1 MRLACAG
8 APHLTYCTNIHA
20 GETWSEVKQ
29 SLETHLLAIW
39 SRAAGGEQGA
49 LHGGGD
55 GGGSGAEG
63 LGPSARRRCGV
74 GLRLSARAA
83 AELAEPAELDAFR
96 DFLERN
102 GLYVFTLN
110 GFPYGRFHGAPVKER
125 VYLPDWLDEERL
137 AYSDLLA
144 TLLAELLPADE
155 GLMGSVSTV
164 PGAFRP
170 RVRTPG
176 DAPAMAR
183 RLVEHAAHL
192 VEIRRRTGK
201 HIALA
206 LEPEPCCFLET
217 TPEAIG
223 FFTDHVF
230 APERA
235 RELSALAGMSLPD
248 AEEALRSHLGLCFDA
263 CHMAVEFE
271 DAPASLAALRAAGI
285 GVHKVQLSAGLR
297 ARVAEREPATM
308 ARLRAYA
315 EDVVYLHQVVER
327 RGGPGGGEL
336 VRYLDLPEALAALD
350 GGTAAPPGAQPEE
363 WRVHFHVPIFRELE
377 GALAT
382 TQPELAALLSHLRDS
397 PATQH
402 LEVETYTWDVLPEDQ
417 RRGGLVEAVARELRW
432 VEERM
437 VRDGSVGAGEGR
449 GAGASRGVGG
459 GREVRGSREVRGGR
473 EVGASSA
480 GRADSEIGA
489 SSGGRA
495 DDRLGA
501 GR

>member
-8 APHLTYCTNIHA
+8 APHLTYCTNIHP
-20 GETWSEVKQ
+20 GETWAEVKQ
-29 SLETHLLAIW
+29 SLETHLLEIW
-39 SRAAGGEQGA
+39 SRAAGGRESAQPDE
-49 LHGGGD
+49 GGG
-55 GGGSGAEG
+55 GGGAGVERA
-63 LGPSARRRCGV
+63 GPGGRRRCGV

-83 AELAEPAELDAFR
+83 AELAAPAELEAFR

-125 VYLPDWLDEERL
+125 VYLPDWMDDERL

-144 TLLAELLPADE
+144 TLLAALLPAEE

-170 RVRTPG
+170 RVRGRG
-176 DAPAMAR
+176 DAEAMAR
-183 RLVEHAAHL
+183 RLVRHAAHL

-201 HIALA
+201 RVALA

-230 APERA
+230 ARERA
-235 RELSALAGMSLPD
+235 RELSALCGMSLPD
-248 AEEALRSHLGLCFDA
+248 AEEALHAHLGLCFDA

-271 DAPASLAALRAAGI
+271 DAPASLAALRAAG
-285 GVHKVQLSAGLR
+285 VDVYKVQISAGLR
-297 ARVAEREPATM
+297 ARVAERDPATM

-315 EDVVYLHQVVER
+315 GDVVYLHQVVER
-327 RGGPGGGEL
+327 RGGEGGGEL
-336 VRYLDLPEALAALD
+336 VRYLDLPEALSALEGAGAAR
-350 GGTAAPPGAQPEE
+350 PEE
-363 WRVHFHVPIFRELE
+363 WRIHFHMPIFRGFE

-382 TQPELAALLSHLRDS
+382 TQPELAALLSHLREA

-432 VEERM
+432 VAERM
-437 VRDGSVGAGEGR
+437 VVGGSGVA
-449 GAGASRGVGG
+449 GAGAGNGG
-459 GREVRGSREVRGGR
+459 GGGVLGAGSREGV
-473 EVGASSA
+473 
-480 GRADSEIGA
+480 
-489 SSGGRA
+489 
-495 DDRLGA
+495 
-501 GR
+501 

>member
-8 APHLTYCTNIHA
+8 APHLTYCTNIHP
-20 GETWSEVKQ
+20 GETWAEVKQ
-29 SLETHLLAIW
+29 GLETHLLAIW
-39 SRAAGGEQGA
+39 SRAAGGRQGA
-49 LHGGGD
+49 PRDGEGAPRDGEGAPRDGEGAGVGGV
-55 GGGSGAEG
+55 ER
-63 LGPSARRRCGV
+63 PRCGV

-83 AELAEPAELDAFR
+83 AELAAPAELEAFR
-96 DFLERN
+96 DFLARN

-144 TLLAELLPADE
+144 TLLAALLPAEE

-170 RVRTPG
+170 RVRAPD
-176 DAPAMAR
+176 DAEAMAR
-183 RLVEHAAHL
+183 RLVRHAVHL
-192 VEIRRRTGK
+192 VDVHRRTGK
-201 HIALA
+201 RIALA

-217 TPEAIG
+217 TPEAIA
-223 FFTDHVF
+223 FFTGHVF
-230 APERA
+230 ARERA
-235 RELSALAGMSLPD
+235 RELSALTGMSLPD
-248 AEEALRSHLGLCFDA
+248 AEEALRAHLGLCFDA

-297 ARVAEREPATM
+297 ARVAERDPATM

-327 RGGPGGGEL
+327 RGGAGGGGGEL
-336 VRYLDLPEALAALD
+336 VRYLDLPEALAALE
-350 GGTAAPPGAQPEE
+350 GARAAPPEERPEE
-363 WRVHFHVPIFRELE
+363 WRVHFHVPIFRGIE
-377 GALAT
+377 GALGT
-382 TQPELAALLSHLRDS
+382 TQPELAALLSHLSER

-417 RRGGLVEAVARELRW
+417 RRGGVVEAVSRELRW

-437 VRDGSVGAGEGR
+437 VRGGSGD
-449 GAGASRGVGG
+449 GAGAGVGAAG
-459 GREVRGSREVRGGR
+459 GE
-473 EVGASSA
+473 GA
-480 GRADSEIGA
+480 
-489 SSGGRA
+489 
-495 DDRLGA
+495 
-501 GR
+501 

>member
-8 APHLTYCTNIHA
+8 APHLTYCTNIHP
-20 GETWSEVKQ
+20 GETWPEVKR
-29 SLETHLLAIW
+29 SLETHLLEIW
-39 SRAAGGEQGA
+39 SRAARGREGAPEGRGSARAGTGE
-49 LHGGGD
+49 
-55 GGGSGAEG
+55 
-63 LGPSARRRCGV
+63 RRRCGV

-83 AELAEPAELDAFR
+83 AELAAPAELEAFR

-125 VYLPDWLDEERL
+125 VYLPDWLSDERL

-144 TLLAELLPADE
+144 TLLAALLPAEE

-170 RVRTPG
+170 RVRG
-176 DAPAMAR
+176 RDDAEAMAR
-183 RLVEHAAHL
+183 RLVQHAAHL

-201 HIALA
+201 RVALA
-206 LEPEPCCFLET
+206 LEPEPHCFLET

-223 FFTDHVF
+223 FFTEHVF
-230 APERA
+230 ARERA
-235 RELSALAGMSLPD
+235 RELAALSGMSLSA
-248 AEEALRSHLGLCFDA
+248 AEEALREHLGLCFDA

-271 DAPASLAALRAAGI
+271 DAPASLAALRAAGV
-285 GVHKVQLSAGLR
+285 GVHKVQISAGLR
-297 ARVAEREPATM
+297 ARVAERDPATM

-327 RGGPGGGEL
+327 RGGAAGGEL
-336 VRYLDLPEALAALD
+336 VRYLDLPEALSALE
-350 GGTAAPPGAQPEE
+350 GAGAAAPEAWPEE
-363 WRVHFHVPIFRELE
+363 WRIHFHMPIFRGFE

-382 TQPELAALLSHLRDS
+382 TQPELAALLAHLGQV

-417 RRGGLVEAVARELRW
+417 RRGGVVEAVARELRW

-437 VRDGSVGAGEGR
+437 VAEGSG
-449 GAGASRGVGG
+449 GAGAGDDGV
-459 GREVRGSREVRGGR
+459 
-473 EVGASSA
+473 
-480 GRADSEIGA
+480 
-489 SSGGRA
+489 
-495 DDRLGA
+495 LGA
-501 GR
+501 GGGERV

>member
-8 APHLTYCTNIHA
+8 APHLTYCTNIHP
-20 GETWSEVKQ
+20 GETWAEVKQ
-29 SLETHLLAIW
+29 SLETHLIEIW
-39 SRAAGGEQGA
+39 SRAAGGREGA
-49 LHGGGD
+49 QPRGGGGPDGGD
-55 GGGSGAEG
+55 GSGGGGGGGGVERA
-63 LGPSARRRCGV
+63 GPGERRRCGV

-83 AELAEPAELDAFR
+83 AELAAPAELEAFR

-125 VYLPDWLDEERL
+125 VYLPDWLADERL

-144 TLLAELLPADE
+144 TLLAALLPAEE

-170 RVRTPG
+170 RVRG
-176 DAPAMAR
+176 REDAEAMAR
-183 RLVEHAAHL
+183 RLVRHAAHL
-192 VEIRRRTGK
+192 VELRRRTGK
-201 HIALA
+201 RVALA

-217 TPEAIG
+217 TPEAIA

-230 APERA
+230 ARERA
-235 RELSALAGMSLPD
+235 RELSVLAGMSLPD
-248 AEEALRSHLGLCFDA
+248 AEEALHTHLGLCFDA

-271 DAPASLAALRAAGI
+271 DAPASLAALRAAGV
-285 GVHKVQLSAGLR
+285 GVHKVQISAGLR
-297 ARVAEREPATM
+297 ARVAERDPATM

-315 EDVVYLHQVVER
+315 ADIVYLHQVVER
-327 RGGPGGGEL
+327 RAGAGEL
-336 VRYLDLPEALAALD
+336 VRYLDLPEALSALEGAGAAS
-350 GGTAAPPGAQPEE
+350 PEEWPEE
-363 WRVHFHVPIFRELE
+363 WRIHFHMPIFQRIE

-382 TQPELAALLSHLRDS
+382 TQPELATLLSHLREL

-437 VRDGSVGAGEGR
+437 VVEGSG
-449 GAGASRGVGG
+449 GAGAGAGSGG
-459 GREVRGSREVRGGR
+459 DARGG
-473 EVGASSA
+473 V
-480 GRADSEIGA
+480 
-489 SSGGRA
+489 
-495 DDRLGA
+495 LGA
-501 GR
+501 AGGEGV

>member
-39 SRAAGGEQGA
+39 SRAAGGEEGA
-49 LHGGGD
+49 LRGGGD
-55 GGGSGAEG
+55 GSSGGGRGADG
-63 LGPSARRRCGV
+63 LGPSERRRCGV

-83 AELAEPAELDAFR
+83 AELAEPAELEAFR

-110 GFPYGRFHGAPVKER
+110 GFPYGRFHGAAVKER
-125 VYLPDWLDEERL
+125 VYLPDWLAEERL
-137 AYSDLLA
+137 AYSNLLA
-144 TLLAELLPADE
+144 TLLAELLPANE

-176 DAPAMAR
+176 DAAAMAR

-297 ARVAEREPATM
+297 ARVAGREPATM

-327 RGGPGGGEL
+327 REGGGEL
-336 VRYLDLPEALAALD
+336 VRYLDLPEALASLEGAK
-350 GGTAAPPGAQPEE
+350 AAPPGAQPEE

-377 GALAT
+377 GTLAT
-382 TQPELAALLSHLRDS
+382 TQPELATLLSHLRDS

-437 VRDGSVGAGEGR
+437 VGNGSVGVGEG
-449 GAGASRGVGG
+449 RGVGG
-459 GREVRGSREVRGGR
+459 GGGVGGGR
-473 EVGASSA
+473 EVGASSG
-480 GRADSEIGA
+480 GRADSGVGA

-495 DDRLGA
+495 DRGVGA

>member
-8 APHLTYCTNIHA
+8 APHLTYCTNIHP
-20 GETWSEVKQ
+20 GETWPEVKR
-29 SLETHLLAIW
+29 SLEAHLLEIW
-39 SRAAGGEQGA
+39 SRAAGGREGA
-49 LHGGGD
+49 RPGGGD
-55 GGGSGAEG
+55 GADGA
-63 LGPSARRRCGV
+63 GPGERRRHGV

-83 AELAEPAELDAFR
+83 AELAAPAELEAFR

-110 GFPYGRFHGAPVKER
+110 GFPYGRFHGAPVKEQ
-125 VYLPDWLDEERL
+125 VYLPDWLDDERL

-144 TLLAELLPADE
+144 TLLAALLPDDA

-170 RVRTPG
+170 RVRG
-176 DAPAMAR
+176 RDDAEAMAR
-183 RLVEHAAHL
+183 RLIRHAARL

-201 HIALA
+201 RVALA

-230 APERA
+230 ARERA
-235 RELSALAGMSLPD
+235 RELAALCGMSLPD
-248 AEEALRSHLGLCFDA
+248 AEVALREHLGLCFDA

-271 DAPASLAALRAAGI
+271 DAPASLAALRAAGV
-285 GVHKVQLSAGLR
+285 GVHKVQISAGLR
-297 ARVAEREPATM
+297 ARVAERDPATL

-327 RGGPGGGEL
+327 RGSAL
-336 VRYLDLPEALAALD
+336 VRYLDLPEALSALERE
-350 GGTAAPPGAQPEE
+350 GASPEARPEE
-363 WRVHFHVPIFRELE
+363 WRIHFHMPIFRGFE

-382 TQPELAALLSHLRDS
+382 TQPELAALLSHLREA

-437 VRDGSVGAGEGR
+437 VAKESGGADGGVLGADS
-449 GAGASRGVGG
+449 GA
-459 GREVRGSREVRGGR
+459 EVRR
-473 EVGASSA
+473 
-480 GRADSEIGA
+480 
-489 SSGGRA
+489 
-495 DDRLGA
+495 
-501 GR
+501 

>member
-8 APHLTYCTNIHA
+8 APHLTYCTNIHT
-20 GETWSEVKQ
+20 GETWPEVKQ
-29 SLETHLLAIW
+29 SLETHLLDIW
-39 SRAAGGEQGA
+39 SRAAGGDEGA
-49 LHGGGD
+49 HRGGGD
-55 GGGSGAEG
+55 RGGGDRRADGVGA
-63 LGPSARRRCGV
+63 SARRRCGV

-83 AELAEPAELDAFR
+83 AELAVPAELDAFR

-102 GLYVFTLN
+102 SLYVFTLN
-110 GFPYGRFHGAPVKER
+110 GFPYGRFHGAPVKEQ
-125 VYLPDWLDEERL
+125 VYLPDWLDDERL

-144 TLLAELLPADE
+144 TLLAELLPSDE

-170 RVRTPG
+170 RVRTPD
-176 DAPAMAR
+176 DAAAMAR

-192 VEIRRRTGK
+192 VGIRRRTGK
-201 HIALA
+201 RVALA

-230 APERA
+230 APERV

-248 AEEALRSHLGLCFDA
+248 AEEALRTHLGLCFDA

-271 DAPASLAALRAAGI
+271 DAPESLAALRSAGI
-285 GVHKVQLSAGLR
+285 GVHKVQISAGLR
-297 ARVAEREPATM
+297 ARVAERDPATM

-327 RGGPGGGEL
+327 RGGEL
-336 VRYLDLPEALAALD
+336 VRYLDLPEALAALE
-350 GGTAAPPGAQPEE
+350 GGSAAPPEATPEE
-363 WRVHFHVPIFRELE
+363 WRVHFHVPIFREIE

-382 TQPELAALLSHLRDS
+382 TQPELAALLSHLRES

-417 RRGGLVEAVARELRW
+417 RRGGMVEAVARELRW

-437 VRDGSVGAGEGR
+437 VGDKSVGE
-449 GAGASRGVGG
+449 
-459 GREVRGSREVRGGR
+459 
-473 EVGASSA
+473 A
-480 GRADSEIGA
+480 GR
-489 SSGGRA
+489 
-495 DDRLGA
+495 
-501 GR
+501 

>member
-8 APHLTYCTNIHA
+8 APHLTYCTNIHS
-20 GETWSEVKQ
+20 GETWAEVKQ
-29 SLETHLLAIW
+29 GLEAHLLQIW
-39 SRAAGGEQGA
+39 SRAAGRREGA
-49 LHGGGD
+49 R
-55 GGGSGAEG
+55 GAEG
-63 LGPSARRRCGV
+63 GASGGGALRPRCGV

-83 AELAEPAELDAFR
+83 AELAAPEELEAFR
-96 DFLERN
+96 DFLARN

-144 TLLAELLPADE
+144 TLLAALLPAEE

-170 RVRTPG
+170 RVRAPG
-176 DAPAMAR
+176 DAEAMAR
-183 RLVEHAAHL
+183 RLVRHAAHL
-192 VEIRRRTGK
+192 VGIHRRTGK
-201 HIALA
+201 RVALA

-217 TPEAIG
+217 TPEAIA

-230 APERA
+230 ARERA
-235 RELSALAGMSLPD
+235 RELAALTGLSLPG
-248 AEEALRSHLGLCFDA
+248 AEEALRAHLGLCFDA

-297 ARVAEREPATM
+297 ARVAERDPATI
-308 ARLRAYA
+308 ARLRTYA

-327 RGGPGGGEL
+327 RGGGGGRGGEL

-350 GGTAAPPGAQPEE
+350 GAWAAPPEEWPEE
-363 WRVHFHVPIFRELE
+363 WRVHFHVPIFRGIE
-377 GALAT
+377 GALGT
-382 TQPELAALLSHLRDS
+382 TQPELAALLSHLRER

-417 RRGGLVEAVARELRW
+417 RRGGVVEAVARELRW

-437 VRDGSVGAGEGR
+437 VGGGAGACAGEGGDGSSR
-449 GAGASRGVGG
+449 GGGARGGGVGDGGAGGGGAGGGGAGTGGAGGGGAGVGAASG
-459 GREVRGSREVRGGR
+459 E
-473 EVGASSA
+473 GA
-480 GRADSEIGA
+480 
-489 SSGGRA
+489 
-495 DDRLGA
+495 
-501 GR
+501 

>member
-39 SRAAGGEQGA
+39 SRAAGGEEGEQR
-49 LHGGGD
+49 GGGD
-55 GGGSGAEG
+55 GSGGGRRGAEG

-125 VYLPDWLDEERL
+125 VYLPDWLDDERL
-137 AYSDLLA
+137 AYSNLLA

-176 DAPAMAR
+176 DAAAMAR

-248 AEEALRSHLGLCFDA
+248 AEAALRSHLGLCFDA

-285 GVHKVQLSAGLR
+285 SVHKVQLSAGLR

-327 RGGPGGGEL
+327 RGGTGGGEL
-336 VRYLDLPEALAALD
+336 VRYLDLPEALASLE
-350 GGTAAPPGAQPEE
+350 GGKAAPTGAQPEE

-437 VRDGSVGAGEGR
+437 VGNGGDGR
-449 GAGASRGVGG
+449 GVGGSGGVGG
-459 GREVRGSREVRGGR
+459 GREVS
-473 EVGASSA
+473 
-480 GRADSEIGA
+480 A

-495 DDRLGA
+495 DSEVGASSSGRAGSGAEA

>member
-39 SRAAGGEQGA
+39 SRAAGGEEGA
-49 LHGGGD
+49 LRGRGDGSSGGGR
-55 GGGSGAEG
+55 GADG
-63 LGPSARRRCGV
+63 LGPSERRRCGV

-83 AELAEPAELDAFR
+83 AELAEPAELEAFR

-110 GFPYGRFHGAPVKER
+110 GFPYGRFHGAAVKER
-125 VYLPDWLDEERL
+125 VYLPDWLAEERL
-137 AYSDLLA
+137 AYSNLLA
-144 TLLAELLPADE
+144 TLLAELLPANE

-176 DAPAMAR
+176 DAAAMAR

-201 HIALA
+201 HVALA

-327 RGGPGGGEL
+327 REGGGEL
-336 VRYLDLPEALAALD
+336 VRYLDLPEALASLEGAK
-350 GGTAAPPGAQPEE
+350 AAPPGAQPEE

-377 GALAT
+377 GTLAT
-382 TQPELAALLSHLRDS
+382 TQPELATLLSHLRDA

-437 VRDGSVGAGEGR
+437 VGNGSVGEGR
-449 GAGASRGVGG
+449 GVGGSGGVG
-459 GREVRGSREVRGGR
+459 GGR
-473 EVGASSA
+473 EVGASSG
-480 GRADSEIGA
+480 GRADSGVGA

-495 DDRLGA
+495 DRGVGA

>member
-8 APHLTYCTNIHA
+8 APHLTYCTNIHP
-20 GETWSEVKQ
+20 GETWAEVKQ
-29 SLETHLLAIW
+29 SLEAHLPAIW
-39 SRAAGGEQGA
+39 SRAAGR
-49 LHGGGD
+49 GGG
-55 GGGSGAEG
+55 
-63 LGPSARRRCGV
+63 ARGEHRRCGV

-83 AELAEPAELDAFR
+83 AELAAPAELEAFR
-96 DFLERN
+96 GFLDEH

-125 VYLPDWLDEERL
+125 VYLPDWLDDERL

-144 TLLAELLPADE
+144 TLLAALLPAEE

-170 RVRTPG
+170 RARAPG
-176 DAPAMAR
+176 DAEGMGR
-183 RLVEHAAHL
+183 RLVRHAAHL
-192 VEIRRRTGK
+192 VELRRRTGK
-201 HIALA
+201 RVALA

-230 APERA
+230 SRERA
-235 RELSALAGMSLPD
+235 GELAALTGMSLPD
-248 AEEALRSHLGLCFDA
+248 AEEALRVHLGLCFDA

-271 DAPASLAALRAAGI
+271 DAPASLAALEAAGI
-285 GVHKVQLSAGLR
+285 AVHKVQISAGLR
-297 ARVAEREPATM
+297 ANVADRDPAVV

-327 RGGPGGGEL
+327 RAGGGEL
-336 VRYLDLPEALAALD
+336 ARYLDLPEALSALSAPERAR
-350 GGTAAPPGAQPEE
+350 AAPPEERPEE
-363 WRVHFHVPIFRELE
+363 WRIHFHVPIFREIE

-382 TQPELAALLSHLRDS
+382 TQPELAALLSHLRER

-417 RRGGLVEAVARELRW
+417 RRGGVVEAVARELRW

-437 VRDGSVGAGEGR
+437 TGR
-449 GAGASRGVGG
+449 GSAGGAAGGG
-459 GREVRGSREVRGGR
+459 GRE
-473 EVGASSA
+473 
-480 GRADSEIGA
+480 
-489 SSGGRA
+489 
-495 DDRLGA
+495 GA
-501 GR
+501 GRGGGAAGREETAGREGARGGEET